1 MKKIISLLLAL
12 VMCLSLCACGG
23 GNDTSNAPDTT
34 EAPTTAPTAPPIS
47 REALG
52 LEACIDFLKDH
63 LKNPNSLE
71 VLEVRYVLT
80 RTVDIHYEIE
90 YTAENSFG
98 GADRDTIYM
107 TAFVTFPTEKSES
120 SARIDSTFESRT
132 NTWGINDAS
141 LNARDSFNKY
151 ISDVQTM
158 DEATIQEL
166 LG

>member
-1 MKKIISLLLAL
+1 MKKTISLLLAL

-23 GNDTSNAPDTT
+23 SNDVPETT
-34 EAPTTAPTAPPIS
+34 EAPTTIPTEPPVT
-47 REALG
+47 REIIG
-52 LEACIDFLKDH
+52 LEVCIDFLKDF

-80 RTVDIHYEIE
+80 STIKIHYEIE

-107 TAFVTFPTEKSES
+107 TAEVFFPTETSAS
-120 SARIDSTFESRT
+120 SGRIGSTFESRT
-132 NTWGINDAS
+132 EMFGITDAS
-141 LNARDSFNKY
+141 MDARDNFNEY
-151 ISDVQTM
+151 ISDAQTM

>member
-1 MKKIISLLLAL
+1 MKKAISLLLAL

-23 GNDTSNAPDTT
+23 SNDALNTPETT
-34 EAPTTAPTAPPIS
+34 EAPTTVPTEPPIT
-47 REALG
+47 REVLG
-52 LEACIDFLKDH
+52 LEVCIDFLKDH

-80 RTVDIHYEIE
+80 STVDIHYEID

-132 NTWGINDAS
+132 NTWGITDAS
-141 LNARDSFNKY
+141 INARDNFNEY